1 MPQMNK
7 GGKFIFGKSVIQSDG
22 TVQLPP
28 QAVEEYRSARRIHQ
42 IQGPRLLLD
51 AHLRRRAN
59 SPDRRNDDLSGS
71 KARHGAAQHPKQ
83 RHRIHNGRKGPAAGE
98 GGTL

>member
-28 QAVEEYRSARRIHQ
+28 QAVEEYRRR
-42 IQGPRLLLD
+42 PENSSNT
-51 AHLRRRAN
+51 RAAPTAGRP
-59 SPDRRNDDLSGS
+59 SP
-71 KARHGAAQHPKQ
+71 K
-83 RHRIHNGRKGPAAGE
+83 KGKF
-98 GGTL
+98 T